1 MLPTTSLLALLLSG
15 TCVVGSLVDDL
26 VYGLDGA
33 VDCSGCHAL
42 LWPLQGLAYLGDGV
56 FSDTIIAVCEV
67 LRVSPDV
74 LRQTKQIQTRAF
86 GRLKTRMFV
95 EAQSANKVPFSPTA

>member
-1 MLPTTSLLALLLSG
+1 MLSAKPLLALLSVS
-15 TCVVGSLVDDL
+15 TFVVGSLVDDL

-56 FSDTIIAVCEV
+56 FSDTMIAICEV
-67 LRVSPDV
+67 LHVSPV
-74 LRQTKQIQTRAF
+74 VAASKHIQTHA
-86 GRLKTRMFV
+86 
-95 EAQSANKVPFSPTA
+95 

>member
-1 MLPTTSLLALLLSG
+1 MLSAKSLFALLSFSTSVLAG
-15 TCVVGSLVDDL
+15 LVDDL

-67 LRVSPDV
+67 LGVSP
-74 LRQTKQIQTRAF
+74 LALQGNKLIRAHVC
-86 GRLKTRMFV
+86 GRSKTRMSV
-95 EAQSANKVPFSPTA
+95 EARSLTRVPFSRIT